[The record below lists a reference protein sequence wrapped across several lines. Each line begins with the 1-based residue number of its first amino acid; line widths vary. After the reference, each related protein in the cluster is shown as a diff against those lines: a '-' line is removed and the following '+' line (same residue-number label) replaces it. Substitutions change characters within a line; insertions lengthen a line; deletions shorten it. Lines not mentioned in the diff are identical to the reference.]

1 MTHAGGASR
10 SHHRNDTAAGAPA
23 NPTPPETE
31 EGLPMTNPTDG
42 PDRSNEPLDRI
53 GEAARS
59 LRGVISEFA
68 GNLRGDDAAPSG
80 RHAAETES
88 PGLIDRI
95 KEASR
100 QVSDALGE
108 IHGVDDAKAAGSRL
122 ADEVE
127 AYVSELTA
135 RLHEAGDRTAES
147 GRPAEA
153 RAAVTDAASALR
165 AAVDGALK
173 RLRAGIDDPSDGGVG
188 ERLTDLR
195 RRLDEIL
202 GGGTDGDGANGAA
215 GANGA
220 EDVAAGD
227 TGTPDIID
235 GEVVDDGRTGN

>member
-1 MTHAGGASR
+1 
-10 SHHRNDTAAGAPA
+10 
-23 NPTPPETE
+23 
-31 EGLPMTNPTDG
+31 MTNPTDG

-53 GEAARS
+53 EKAARS

-68 GNLRGDDAAPSG
+68 GNLRGDDAGQSG
-80 RHAAETES
+80 RHAAETDS
-88 PGLIDRI
+88 PGLVDRI

-100 QVSDALGE
+100 RVSDALGE

-135 RLHEAGDRTAES
+135 RLREAGDRTAES

-165 AAVDGALK
+165 DAVDGTLK
-173 RLRAGIDDPSDGGVG
+173 RLRVGLDDASYGGVG
-188 ERLTDLR
+188 ERLTELR
-195 RRLDEIL
+195 RRLDDIL
-202 GGGTDGDGANGAA
+202 GGGTDGADDAA
-215 GANGA
+215 GASGTAGA
-220 EDVAAGD
+220 NDAAAGD